1 MKDIHEVG
9 KKMTRKGRKTA
20 IYQSQILVISLY
32 LPRNVAEK
40 PKFQVWTY
48 PHSNIAGYPE
58 HRGCLRIEVHAL

>member
-1 MKDIHEVG
+1 MKDIYVVG
-9 KKMTRKGRKTA
+9 EKMTRKCRKTA

-48 PHSNIAGYPE
+48 PHSNIAGCPE
-58 HRGCLRIEVHAL
+58 HRGCLRTEVHVQ